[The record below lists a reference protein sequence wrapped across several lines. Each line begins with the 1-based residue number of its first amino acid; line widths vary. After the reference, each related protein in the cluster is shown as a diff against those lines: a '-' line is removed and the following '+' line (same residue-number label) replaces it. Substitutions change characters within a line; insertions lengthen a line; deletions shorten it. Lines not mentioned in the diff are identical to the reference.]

1 MPRQASDPVWQSPR
15 SQQAAIRAGIL
26 VFVGYYLGARVGF
39 ALTFQPHP
47 ISVFWP
53 PNSVL
58 LAALLLTPPRIW
70 WFLLLAAFP
79 AHLIA
84 ELQFRVPLGMVVCWF
99 ISNSCDAIIGAGL
112 TRYLLRGALRFDI
125 LRSVAVFCMCG
136 AFLGPFLSSFADAGF
151 VAMNGWGEGSYWQ
164 NWRMRF
170 FSNVLTALTLTSGK
184 PTAPSGC
191 SIWSLLLS

>member
-1 MPRQASDPVWQSPR
+1 MTEKAADSDWMLSREKRAEQFFFALPRRAVW
-15 SQQAAIRAGIL
+15 AGL
-26 VFVGYYLGARVGF
+26 LTFVGYYLGARLGF

-84 ELQFRVPLGMVVCWF
+84 ELQSQVPPTMVVCWF
-99 ISNSCDAIIGAGL
+99 VSNCSEALIGAAL
-112 TRYLLRGALRFDI
+112 TRYLLQDSVRFDN
-125 LRSVAVFCMCG
+125 LRSVALFCFCG
-136 AFLGPFLSSFADAGF
+136 AFLGPFLSSFIDAGF
-151 VAMNGWGEGSYWQ
+151 VKMNGWGQGNYLEI
-164 NWRMRF
+164 WRLRF
-170 FSNVLTALTLTSGK
+170 
-184 PTAPSGC
+184 
-191 SIWSLLLS
+191 